1 MTNQLPP
8 PPGYI
13 PAPAYYYPPQQQP
26 VQRVVML
33 KPINHFGHAVATFFT
48 GGLWGFVWLAVV
60 LNRKFQR

>member
-13 PAPAYYYPPQQQP
+13 PAPAYYYPPQQP
-26 VQRVVML
+26 QRIVVL

-48 GGLWGFVWLAVV
+48 GGLWGFVWLGVV